1 MHLQVKMT
9 FDLYPLHRL
18 LHQHLLV
25 KTAMQKVLVAILT
38 LNIKVLLLVE
48 LHLLV
53 TRQLQTR

>member
-25 KTAMQKVLVAILT
+25 KTAMQKVLV
-38 LNIKVLLLVE
+38 VLVE